1 MVICRL
7 VHRKHISKP
16 VSFFF
21 CTLSLSV
28 ITIGVAKQTE
38 HMIVPR
44 VLPKLFP
51 DKATYKKCK
60 GNMYSL
66 SCTIFYFIFF
76 YFYFFSC
83 VPPCRPINIICYKYI
98 MAIQRKHSFCY
109 CRSFYTFFC
118 SFCCMLIPKSFNST
132 NYFPPA
138 GASFKS
144 SFLLQSHEEIYIQ
157 HNKMFAL
164 TSE

>member
-21 CTLSLSV
+21 TV

-51 DKATYKKCK
+51 DKATYKKFK

-66 SCTIFYFIFF
+66 SCTIFYFILHFF
-76 YFYFFSC
+76 
-83 VPPCRPINIICYKYI
+83 VLLALLRVVPINIICYKYI

-109 CRSFYTFFC
+109 CRSFYTFFL
-118 SFCCMLIPKSFNST
+118 FVMLYAHSQK
-132 NYFPPA
+132 
-138 GASFKS
+138 
-144 SFLLQSHEEIYIQ
+144 L
-157 HNKMFAL
+157 
-164 TSE
+164 